1 MSPID
6 VEAFLTIK
14 RHIARVRWLQPIV
27 SGVAAIALLALWL
40 TNRGDRETLDMLLG
54 FSISAGIF
62 LLGNS
67 RADVARDRLVELVE
81 KQVNRDP
88 EALRYLAQE
97 HASR

>member
-6 VEAFLTIK
+6 VEAFLATK

-27 SGVAAIALLALWL
+27 SGVAVVAFLLLWV
-40 TNRGDRETLDMLLG
+40 TNRGNREVLDMLLG
-54 FSISAGIF
+54 FSLCSGIF
-62 LLGNS
+62 VIGNS

-81 KQVNRDP
+81 KQINRDP